1 MDTTLDPR
9 WQAALDHSR
18 YLTNLFFARPE
29 LIAELAASW
38 EQPLSEQLLQA
49 PRDGHTVAL
58 VVPWSA
64 MWLAVAGVGTRSSS
78 QYIDIHRCIRDD

>member
-49 PRDGHTVAL
+49 PFVEIVRGQQGGTN
-58 VVPWSA
+58 
-64 MWLAVAGVGTRSSS
+64 LA
-78 QYIDIHRCIRDD
+78 Q